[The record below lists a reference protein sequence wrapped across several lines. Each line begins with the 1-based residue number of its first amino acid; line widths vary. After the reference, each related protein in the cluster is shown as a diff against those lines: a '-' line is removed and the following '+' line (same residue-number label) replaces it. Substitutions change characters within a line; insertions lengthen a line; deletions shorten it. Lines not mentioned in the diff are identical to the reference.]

1 MEPARSSLLAR
12 PSLRRWALL
21 LTVLA
26 AGWAGV
32 AAWLKLERDQLYAR
46 ETAMLQ
52 TQARTLDSI
61 VSQQLDAAR
70 GALDT
75 ISSEFAGWDGRALQQ
90 QAEPLLG
97 TLAKAM
103 PGIRVLSIVDAQ
115 GIVRASSA
123 PQLIGIDAS
132 QRDFHLAPRQQ
143 PQPQR
148 IFVSAPF
155 TSALGAYTMTLSRA
169 LLDTQG
175 RFTGSIAISLDPRYF
190 RLVLDSARSD
200 MQTWSA
206 LVHSDGLL
214 FSLSPHADS
223 WLGRNLL
230 SQPNSL
236 LERHQRGAAD
246 ASVIRGFSL
255 VSQDERLVAL
265 RTVHGREIGADLDK
279 PLVVAVGRSVTALEA
294 PWQRQRNQLLSSAGL
309 LSLGAIVGMLLW
321 QRRIRLVEAM
331 RLKQRQLEA
340 DAAQRMALAL
350 DGAALGLW
358 QWQVDS
364 GATEFD
370 ERWCAMLGYS
380 REELQPSVQTWQQLL
395 HPDDKALTEAAL
407 DDCLQGRSPVYTSDF
422 RLRHRDGDWRWIHA
436 NGRVIERDAQG
447 QALRM
452 TGTHLDITAA
462 RQAQARLIEQ
472 ARHTQAILD
481 NMVDGVITI
490 DVRGIIS
497 SFNPAA
503 SRIFGYSPEEV
514 IGRNV
519 SVLMPEPDASHH
531 DGYLR
536 NYMQGHQPRVIGVG
550 RDVDGRRKSGNIFPM
565 SLAVS
570 RVEHQGEVMFIGLT
584 RDITER
590 KKAEAQIE
598 RLAFY
603 DPLTSLPNRRLLL
616 DRLGQALSSSQ
627 RSGRRGAILFIDLD
641 NFKSLNDT
649 HGHGMG
655 DRLLLSIAQRL
666 QSALRAQDSV
676 ARWGG
681 DEFVVLLQDLGP
693 DRDTAARHAE
703 AAGEKLLRV
712 LGQPHQLDE
721 HVHHSTPSIG
731 IVLWG
736 DAPISSDEL
745 LKHADHAMYQAKAA
759 GRNQLCFFDPVTQ
772 AAMAERTALEA
783 DLRLAL
789 EREQLDL
796 HYQPQVDRDG
806 LLIGAE
812 ALLRWRHPERGWISP
827 AVFIPLAEQ
836 TGLISQLGEWVI
848 EQACLRLWQWAGDAQ
863 LGPLTLAVN
872 VSVHQFRQ
880 KGFLGLMQQQL
891 ARSGAP
897 TEKLKLEITESALA
911 NDIESMIQLMD
922 ALRQQGLRL
931 SLDDFGTGYSSLAY
945 LKRLP
950 LTQLKIDKSFVDDL
964 LTDADDRAIAHA
976 VIQLG
981 ENLGLNVL
989 AEGVETEAQRQMLL
1003 ELGCH
1008 AFQGYLFSRPLPLDA
1023 FITLARRWPETA
1035 A

>member
-1 MEPARSSLLAR
+1 MESVRPQLLSR
-12 PSLRRWALL
+12 PSQRRWGLL
-21 LTVLA
+21 LTAIA
-26 AGWAGV
+26 AAWAGMAV
-32 AAWLKLERDQLYAR
+32 WLTLEHEQLYER

-52 TQARTLDSI
+52 SQARTLDSI
-61 VSQQLDAAR
+61 VSQQLDAVR
-70 GALDT
+70 GALGT
-75 ISSEFAGWDGRALQQ
+75 IVTDHAGWDARALQA
-90 QAEPLLG
+90 QAGPLLS

-115 GIVRASSA
+115 GIVQASSA

-132 QRDFHLAPRQQ
+132 RRDFFRVPRQQ
-143 PQPQR
+143 PHAER

-169 LLDTQG
+169 LLDAQG
-175 RFTGSIAISLDPRYF
+175 RFAGSIAISLDPSYF
-190 RLVLDSARSD
+190 RLMLDSARGD
-200 MQTWSA
+200 LQTWSA
-206 LVHSDGLL
+206 LAHSDGLL
-214 FSLSPHADS
+214 FSLSPHKDS

-236 LERHQRGAAD
+236 LERHLRGAAD

-265 RTVHGREIGADLDK
+265 RTLHGRDFGADLDK
-279 PLVVAVGRSVTALEA
+279 PLVVAVGRSVAALEA
-294 PWQRQRNQLLSSAGL
+294 PWKRQRNQLLASAGL
-309 LSLGAIVGMLLW
+309 LSLGAILGMLMRE
-321 QRRIRLVEAM
+321 RRLRTVEAM
-331 RLKQRQLEA
+331 RLRQRQLEA
-340 DAAQRMALAL
+340 DSAQRMALAL
-350 DGAALGLW
+350 DGAALGMW

-364 GATEFD
+364 GDAVFD
-370 ERWCAMLGYS
+370 ERWCSMLGYT
-380 REELQPSVQTWQQLL
+380 RDELQPSVQTWQQLL

-407 DDCLQGRSPVYTSDF
+407 DDCLQGRSAVYTLDF
-422 RLRHRDGDWRWIHA
+422 RLRHRDGDWRWIHS

-447 QALRM
+447 RALRM

-462 RQAQARLIEQ
+462 KQAEARLIEQ

-490 DVRGIIS
+490 DARGIIA

-503 SRIFGYSPEEV
+503 SRIFGYTADEV

-519 SVLMPEPDASHH
+519 SMLMPEPDASHH
-531 DGYLR
+531 DGYLH
-536 NYMQGHQPRVIGVG
+536 NYMRGQQPRVIGVG
-550 RDVDGRRKSGNIFPM
+550 RDVDGRRKGGNIFPM
-565 SLAVS
+565 NLAVS
-570 RVEHQGEVMFIGLT
+570 RVEHQGEVVFIGLI

-603 DPLTSLPNRRLLL
+603 DPLTGLPNRRLLL

-627 RSGRRGAILFIDLD
+627 RTGRRGAVLFIDLD

-649 HGHGMG
+649 LGHGMG

-681 DEFVVLLQDLGP
+681 DEFVVLLQDLGS
-693 DRDTAARHAE
+693 DADTAARHAE

-712 LGQPHQLDE
+712 LGQPHHLDN

-736 DAPISSDEL
+736 ETPTSSDEL

-772 AAMAERTALEA
+772 AAMAERAALEA
-783 DLRLAL
+783 ELRLAL
-789 EREQLDL
+789 ERGQLDL
-796 HYQPQVDRDG
+796 HYQPQVDRQG
-806 LLIGAE
+806 QLIGAE

-836 TGLISQLGEWVI
+836 TGLIAQLGEWVI
-848 EQACLRLWQWAGDAQ
+848 EQACLRLGQWVGDAQ
-863 LGPLTLAVN
+863 LAPLTLAVN

-897 TEKLKLEITESALA
+897 TDRLKLEITESALA
-911 NDIESMIQLMD
+911 TDIESMIQLMD

-950 LTQLKIDKSFVDDL
+950 LSQLKIDKSFVDDL
-964 LTDADDRAIAHA
+964 LTDPDDRAIAHTI
-976 VIQLG
+976 IQLG
-981 ENLGLNVL
+981 DNLGLNVL
-989 AEGVETEAQRQMLL
+989 AEGVETEAQRELL
-1003 ELGCH
+1003 QQLGCD
-1008 AFQGYLFSRPLPLDA
+1008 AFQGYLFSRPLPLGA
-1023 FITLARRWPETA
+1023 FIDLVRQWTPRHA
-1035 A
+1035 